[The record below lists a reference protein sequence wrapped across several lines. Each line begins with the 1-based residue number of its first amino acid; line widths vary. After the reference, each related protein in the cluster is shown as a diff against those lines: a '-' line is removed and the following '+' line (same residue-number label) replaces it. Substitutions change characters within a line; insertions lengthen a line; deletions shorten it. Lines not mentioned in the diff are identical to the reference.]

1 MQIVAAGDI
10 GDEIE
15 ERILQ
20 FLIVIQYGRI
30 APNFEAALHSPRV
43 GRKAGIL
50 ARMPFLFPIKHLDV
64 RLALTHYV
72 PGHG

>member
-1 MQIVAAGDI
+1 MGIFTGFVARASCDVIARDKAAMQIVAAGDI

-30 APNFEAALHSPRV
+30 APNFEEPLCTLH
-43 GRKAGIL
+43 A
-50 ARMPFLFPIKHLDV
+50 
-64 RLALTHYV
+64 
-72 PGHG
+72 

>member
-1 MQIVAAGDI
+1 MQIVAARDI

-30 APNFEAALHSPRV
+30 APNFEEPLCTLH
-43 GRKAGIL
+43 A
-50 ARMPFLFPIKHLDV
+50 
-64 RLALTHYV
+64 
-72 PGHG
+72 